1 MVPAALPARSRPN
14 CPSGSPA
21 RPGPPSACAARA
33 ARRSVATCPSA
44 CATTRCSSPSLP
56 PNDPRS
62 LWRYWSRPEKAAR
75 RAAAPVAREILPC
88 LVGSARAMKG
98 APLSA
103 LMPILASSLRLGR
116 LDPGVLILCL
126 SIATIGLVILNS
138 ASEGNDGLVLRQASR
153 LAIGFLALW
162 VCAQIPPFLARGA
175 SHPIS
180 ISSLVSPG
188 PGPAGRRGAWGG
200 TLGSISG
207 FCAFSPRSWPSS
219 PYPWPAPGC
228 SLARASRPAGG
239 LARLLCHGHSRRC
252 SLIQLQPD
260 LGTAILVG
268 ARRSRSGLPR
278 RPLLAADPPPRRSGA
293 RCDPGLVAFLHEC
306 QKMRIRTLFA
316 PDADPL
322 GHALEHHPGAD
333 GSRFRAASPAK
344 VSGQGTQAHLAF
356 LPEHTTD
363 FAFAVL
369 AEEFGFVG
377 VALSLLLYFALG
389 LRILWLAMGAPSP
402 FGRLL
407 VGALGSPSCS
417 HLGERGDGR
426 RSDPRGGRAH
436 ALLSYGGTIAV
447 TMMAKLRRGD
457 EPQRTS
463 APPSC
468 TMRRV

>member
-1 MVPAALPARSRPN
+1 
-14 CPSGSPA
+14 
-21 RPGPPSACAARA
+21 
-33 ARRSVATCPSA
+33 
-44 CATTRCSSPSLP
+44 
-56 PNDPRS
+56 
-62 LWRYWSRPEKAAR
+62 
-75 RAAAPVAREILPC
+75 
-88 LVGSARAMKG
+88 MKG

-162 VCAQIPPFLARGA
+162 VCAQIPPSWLERFAPHLYLLSLFPLVLVLLVGEGRGA
-175 SHPIS
+175 ERWLDLGLLRFQPSELAKFTVP
-180 ISSLVSPG
+180 L
-188 PGPAGRRGAWGG
+188 ACAW
-200 TLGSISG
+200 L
-207 FCAFSPRSWPSS
+207 
-219 PYPWPAPGC
+219 
-228 SLARASRPAGG
+228 LARAGIPPGWGA
-239 LARLLCHGHSRRC
+239 LLGCFAMI
-252 SLIQLQPD
+252 LPPVLMIQLQPD

-268 ARRSRSGLPR
+268 LAGLAVVFLAGLSWRRIL
-278 RPLLAADPPPRRSGA
+278 LLAAL
-293 RCDPGLVAFLHEC
+293 GLAAIPASWPFLHEY

-322 GHALEHHPGAD
+322 GHGWNTIQALTAV
-333 GSRFRAASPAK
+333 GSGGLTGKGF
-344 VSGQGTQAHLAF
+344 GQGTQAHLAF

-407 VGALGSPSCS
+407 VGALGVSFLLHVSVNAAMVAGLIPVV
-417 HLGERGDGR
+417 GV
-426 RSDPRGGRAH
+426 PMP
-436 ALLSYGGTIAV
+436 LLSYGGTIAV
-447 TMMAKLRRGD
+447 TMMASFGVAMSLSVRARR
-457 EPQRTS
+457 P
-463 APPSC
+463 
-468 TMRRV
+468 RVP